1 MPVVTDKKY
10 YLDENL
16 KAVMDLCITRQKKHF
31 DHLWVVDGNEGYG
44 KSTMVLAPA
53 YYLAYKT
60 GATFNVKENIFF
72 DLDSMLER
80 ASKTERQVLV
90 WDEAAIGGMGMQ
102 WQSKTQQKLIQMLM
116 VARKKGHFWFFVI
129 PKFFKL
135 NEYIVVDRAIGLIH
149 VYSHDDMTRG
159 RFVYFDR
166 KKKNSLY
173 YEYQRKKIR
182 SYKKYTFHAKFTNTQ
197 HLIDMKEYDKMKDQA
212 IINIY
217 KENPDDM
224 NIADKFR
231 AKLVTFPNATK
242 EIVTKHCDI
251 HDATYYRWLKKAEIL
266 GYTGNSQVA
275 KRKHS
280 SPLGVLP
287 NDTSVKDKHYQHI
300 REVD

>member
-16 KAVMDLCITRQKKHF
+16 KKILDMCITRQKKKF
-31 DHLWVVDGNEGYG
+31 DHLWIVDGDEGYG

-53 YYLAYKT
+53 YYLAHQT

-72 DLDSMLER
+72 DLDKMLER
-80 ASKTERQVLV
+80 AATTERQVFV

-135 NEYIVVDRAIGLIH
+135 NEYIVIDRAIGLMH

-166 KKKNSLY
+166 KRKNKLY
-173 YEYQRKKIR
+173 YEYRRKKIR
-182 SYKKYTFHAKFTNTQ
+182 NYKHYTFHGKFTNAS
-197 HLIDMKEYDKMKDQA
+197 HIIDMEVYDQLKDQA
-212 IINIY
+212 IIDIY
-217 KENPDDM
+217 KDGEGSVDRYRELAG
-224 NIADKFR
+224 NIGQ
-231 AKLVTFPNATK
+231 LCL
-242 EIVTKHCDI
+242 KHNISVEEMCNHFGKARRTI
-251 HDATYYRWLKKAEIL
+251 YTWLKWGKDQENAVCGVPL
-266 GYTGNSQVA
+266 
-275 KRKHS
+275 HS
-280 SPLGVLP
+280 STGGG
-287 NDTSVKDKHYQHI
+287 
-300 REVD
+300 EA

>member
-16 KAVMDLCITRQKKHF
+16 KKILDMCITRQKKKF
-31 DHLWVVDGNEGYG
+31 DHLWIVDGDEGYG

-53 YYLAYKT
+53 YYLAHQT

-72 DLDSMLER
+72 DLDKMLER
-80 ASKTERQVLV
+80 AATTERQVFV

-135 NEYIVVDRAIGLIH
+135 NEYIVIDRAIGLIH

-166 KKKNSLY
+166 KRKNKLY
-173 YEYQRKKIR
+173 YEYRKKKIR
-182 SYKKYTFHAKFTNTQ
+182 NYKHYTFHGKFTNAS
-197 HLIDMKEYDKMKDQA
+197 HIIDMEVYDQLKDQA
-212 IINIY
+212 IIDIY
-217 KENPDDM
+217 KDGEGSVDRYKELAGTFALLCLDY
-224 NIADKFR
+224 NISVEEMCDRTGKATRTISRWRKWGKDLR
-231 AKLVTFPNATK
+231 NATGQGP
-242 EIVTKHCDI
+242 
-251 HDATYYRWLKKAEIL
+251 L
-266 GYTGNSQVA
+266 
-275 KRKHS
+275 HS
-280 SPLGVLP
+280 STGGG
-287 NDTSVKDKHYQHI
+287 
-300 REVD
+300 EA